1 MAPESESSGRAGEG
15 ELRTAGALSQLPT
28 RSDEVTIGDVKIPL
42 PVLVS
47 VNGADRLLLPAAH
60 RGLRTYEPDS
70 WQPFLNH
77 VRPGDTLV
85 DVGANVGLYAVA
97 AAKRGAHVIAIE
109 PDPANVRQ
117 IRRHA
122 RLNRVRVEIVEAL
135 AGAQNSAAPLA
146 ARGSPVSGNIDMYL
160 GPTTRYTVAP
170 VLTLDALLKDEPVD
184 LLKIDAEG
192 AEVDVLRGAERT
204 LRDKKPR
211 AILLEVHP
219 PAFAL
224 IGQTVNDLTDLLEA
238 AGYDHEVLWDGDGPE
253 RWMAAPRI

>member
-1 MAPESESSGRAGEG
+1 M
-15 ELRTAGALSQLPT
+15 
-28 RSDEVTIGDVKIPL
+28 
-42 PVLVS
+42 
-47 VNGADRLLLPAAH
+47 NGADRLLLPAAQ
-60 RGLRTYEPDS
+60 RGLRRYEPDS

-85 DVGANVGLYAVA
+85 DVGANIGLYAVA
-97 AAKRGAHVIAIE
+97 AAKRGAHVVAIE

-135 AGAQNSAAPLA
+135 AGAQNSVAPLA

-160 GPTTRYTVAP
+160 GPTTRYIVAA
-170 VLTLDALLKDEPVD
+170 VLTLDALLKDKPVD
-184 LLKIDAEG
+184 LLKIDVEG
-192 AEVDVLRGAERT
+192 AEIDVLRGAERT

-224 IGQTVNDLTDLLEA
+224 IGQTVSDLTDLLEA
-238 AGYDHEVLWDGDGPE
+238 AGYDHAVLWDGDGPE
-253 RWMAAPRI
+253 RWMAAPR